1 MDERRNSTYDVR
13 VRAVRAVLRGRSTS
27 DVADAYETDRS
38 TIFRWVNRFQEEG
51 EEGLVRQPTS
61 GRPRKLQDL
70 TEEELRNIVLQ
81 PASDFGYET
90 DLWTASRLHAVI
102 GHQYRVRVSK
112 DTIWRRLREA
122 GLTYQKPEREYYEL
136 DEETRQDW
144 LRKEVPTIRNTVEK
158 YRAILYFQDEANVS
172 LTAFLGKTWSPCGQT
187 PKAKVTGKRGGVS
200 AMSAISRRGHLL
212 FRLHNKRIASPEVID
227 FLKQMLAHHN
237 RRHLVGVMDQAPPH
251 TSKKTRTYIESQK
264 RLHVF
269 HLPKYS
275 PDWNPDE
282 KVWNH
287 LKHQELTRHQAKTK
301 EELKTL
307 TRRKLQSMAKR
318 PCLMRGIFFRCCVAE
333 LFG

>member
-1 MDERRNSTYDVR
+1 MDGRKNSTFEIR
-13 VRAVRAVLRGRSTS
+13 VRAVRAVLRGRSMS

-38 TIFRWVNRFQEEG
+38 TVCRWVKRFQEDG
-51 EEGLVRQPTS
+51 EEGLERRPTS
-61 GRPRKLQDL
+61 GRPRTLEDL
-70 TEEELRNIVLQ
+70 TEHELRSIVLQ
-81 PASDFGYET
+81 PASTFGYES
-90 DLWTASRLHAVI
+90 DLWTVGRLHAVI
-102 GHQYRVRVSK
+102 EEKYQICVSN

-122 GLTYQKPEREYYEL
+122 GLTYQKPERQYDEL
-136 DEETRQDW
+136 DEESRQDW
-144 LRKEVPTIRNTVEK
+144 LRTDVPKIRKTVEK

-187 PKAKVTGKRGGVS
+187 PKAKVTGKRGGVA
-200 AMSAISRRGHLL
+200 AMSAVSRQGNLL

-227 FLKQMLAHHN
+227 FLKQMLTHHN
-237 RRHLVGVMDQAPPH
+237 QRHLVVVMDQAPPH
-251 TSKKTRTYIESQK
+251 TSKKTKSYIDSQE

-301 EELKTL
+301 EELTKL
-307 TRRKLQSMAKR
+307 ARRKLQSMAKR
-318 PCLMRGIFFRCCVAE
+318 PSLMRGIYYRCCVAE